1 MAIQMQSS
9 QLFSVCD
16 FDPGAIKFHLENG
29 VLKHNYDSDF
39 ALFAMWK
46 DARPFEDE
54 ICEFLMQSFDVI
66 ADLEIVWTERNFL
79 WNACRLYETPVS
91 AFPQTPSNRR
101 GHTKKI
107 GAPSFR
113 LIVVRDPTPVY
124 KYTASV
130 SGNVEPS
137 NQNVVRAKSFLR
149 SKVITKYRVHSSN
162 NLMEFFHQASLLL
175 GHQRLT
181 AIANGERLTEKTIE
195 KDLEGANGWNSWTK
209 LIQVLNWSTP
219 YLVLRN
225 FEPLPER
232 IDDLDIDFLCDNFQR
247 LASTLGLFQLT
258 AKNKPYKGKMKVGG
272 QIVPTDI
279 RFVGDGYFDQTWQ
292 RAVLSKRARIN
303 GVYVPREDDHFFTL
317 LHHTLIHKDNVKPEY
332 RKRLAKPA
340 TSAAVSVSSDMNFE
354 DPKNLLALLSGY
366 MRGQRY
372 VHEVALDN
380 RVGVNPGHVSGLPAT
395 RFPTRPSR
403 LRRLGQKIKKRLT

>member
-1 MAIQMQSS
+1 MQSS
-9 QLFSVCD
+9 QLLSVCD
-16 FDPGAIKFHLENG
+16 FDPGAIRFNLDNG
-29 VLKHNYDSDF
+29 VLNHNYDSDF
-39 ALFAMWK
+39 ALFALWK

-54 ICEFLMQSFDVI
+54 ICAYLTQNFDIVS
-66 ADLEIVWTERNFL
+66 DLEIVWTERNFL

-91 AFPQTPSNRR
+91 AFPQTSYNRR

-113 LIVVRDPTPVY
+113 LIVVRDPAPAY
-124 KYTASV
+124 KYVASV
-130 SGNVEPS
+130 SGDIEPS

-149 SKVITKYRVHSSN
+149 SKVNAKYRVHSSN

-175 GHQRLT
+175 GNQRLT
-181 AIANGERLTEKTIE
+181 SIANGERLTEKKIE
-195 KDLEGANGWNSWTK
+195 KDLEGADGWNNWSE

-225 FEPLPER
+225 FDFLPER
-232 IDDLDIDFLCDNFQR
+232 IDDIDIDFLCDNFQR
-247 LASTLGLFQLT
+247 LASTLGMFQLT
-258 AKNKPYKGKMKVGG
+258 EKNKPYKGKIKVGG

-292 RAVLSKRARIN
+292 QTVLSKRVRIN

-317 LHHTLIHKDNVKPEY
+317 LHHALVHKDNVKPEY
-332 RKRLAKPA
+332 RKRLAKLA
-340 TSAAVSVSSDMNFE
+340 TSAAVSASSDVDFE
-354 DPKNLLALLSGY
+354 DQKNLLALLSGY

-372 VHEVALDN
+372 VHEMALDN
-380 RVGVNPGHVSGLPAT
+380 RVGANPGNVSGLPAT
-395 RFPTRPSR
+395 HLPTRPSR
-403 LRRLGQKIKKRLT
+403 LRRLALKIKKRLK